1 MTADSILLS
10 KDIAARH
17 DSLDVGRSFIVQAP
31 AGSGKTELLI
41 QRYLAL
47 LAVVEC
53 PEEVLAITFTRKAAE
68 EMRVRV
74 IDALRKSRDGI
85 EPDTEHEKLTQ
96 TLANAV
102 LTCDIRNDWQLIESP
117 RRMRIDTVD
126 AFSAGIARSLPLGSG
141 LGGADTTIAD
151 AEILTIYRE
160 AAAATL
166 DYLAVD
172 SAAAGN
178 VEQILVHLDNN
189 VALYVAYLVQML
201 ASREQWLDITGSGI
215 RASADGDAA
224 RRQLEANITDVV
236 QRHLAAVLSLL
247 APVAAKDLP
256 HLLEYAAYNLEKEGK
271 TEHRLAGFTNDGGLP
286 AAKIVDQGRWLGIAD
301 LLLTRNGEW
310 RKRVTKNDGFPV
322 DNKEAKTELIEVITA
337 MRNVPGLQTS
347 LARCRLL
354 PEPRYD
360 DGQWEVLLALFEL
373 LPLAVAELRR
383 IFGERGVTDHNEVA
397 ISAARALGSSDDPG
411 EIAMMLDY
419 HVQHLLV
426 DEMQDTSIAQYDLL
440 RKLTAGWSPNDGRTI
455 FCVGDPMQSIYRFR
469 DAEVGEFLIARE
481 GGIGSVQLEALTLRQ
496 NFRSGENLVH
506 WFNTVFSQIMPLR
519 DDVRAGAI
527 SYTESTPTADKI
539 GQGKCQV
546 HPLFDAGPE
555 QEAMVTLD
563 VIRECLAAD
572 ESDDVTVL
580 VRSRAQVAALL
591 PALRREQ
598 IEYQAVEIERL
609 TDVPEIIELIA
620 LTRALCHEDDRLA
633 WLALLRSPAVGMMW
647 ADIHALVREHGRQT
661 VSELVKN
668 HDKVATLSP
677 DGQQRLALFFDRIAP
692 FRHANR
698 VRGLREQ
705 VELAWHAIGGPTLL
719 VDDEQLENVYRY
731 LETISRISEAGTLR
745 DVRELE
751 HRLDE
756 ERVTGSASSDC
767 RLRVM
772 TMHKAKGLQFDHV
785 ILPSLG
791 RSVRGSRKAVLSW
804 LNLPDSEGRNEMIIS
819 PVGPRAALENDPLHR
834 FIEEIDKDKNR
845 MELDRLLY
853 VSCTRAKK
861 TLHLVGS
868 VRTVKE
874 GESLSRPDTRSL
886 LSRLWPVVESDYER
900 GFRTHSHIVREN
912 EWTDKVLFVEPELWR
927 MTQDWN
933 PPVNV
938 SIPGPE
944 RSQPTATDEDKP
956 VDYYWVGSAARHAGT
971 IVHRWLHRIS
981 EKRLDIENLIPEQQT
996 AITRRWATGLGV
1008 PPAELKGV
1016 CKRVEEALRGI
1027 LGDPKGCWVLHGEGY
1042 AEMALSGIVDG
1053 HLESVVIDR
1062 VRVDADGTHWVIDYK
1077 TSTHEGSDLD
1087 GFLDQEADR
1096 YRAQLMRYTSLYSA
1110 FSGAPVKT
1118 ALYFPLLQEF
1128 REVDCSARLGEK

>member
-1 MTADSILLS
+1 MTADSILLE
-10 KDIAARH
+10 KDITARH
-17 DSLDVGRSFIVQAP
+17 DALDVGRSFIVQAP

-85 EPDTEHEKLTQ
+85 EPATQHEKLTQ

-102 LTCDIRNDWQLIESP
+102 LTCDVRNDWQLIESP
-117 RRMRIDTVD
+117 GRMRIDTVD

-172 SAAAGN
+172 NAAAGN

-215 RASADGDAA
+215 RTSADGDAA

-256 HLLEYAAYNLEKEGK
+256 HLLEYAAYNLQKEGK
-271 TEHRLAGFTNDGGLP
+271 TEHRLAGFAKDGGLP
-286 AAKIVDQGRWLGIAD
+286 AAKIADQGRWLGIAD

-360 DGQWEVLLALFEL
+360 DGQWKVLLALFEL

-383 IFGERGVTDHNEVA
+383 IFGERGITDHNEVA

-411 EIAMMLDY
+411 EIAMILDY
-419 HVQHLLV
+419 QVQHLLV

-546 HPLFDAGPE
+546 HPLFDADPE

-563 VIRECLAAD
+563 VIRECLAAGETD
-572 ESDDVTVL
+572 NVTVL

-591 PALRREQ
+591 PVLPVS
-598 IEYQAVEIERL
+598 YTHL
-609 TDVPEIIELIA
+609 TL
-620 LTRALCHEDDRLA
+620 
-633 WLALLRSPAVGMMW
+633 
-647 ADIHALVREHGRQT
+647 
-661 VSELVKN
+661 
-668 HDKVATLSP
+668 
-677 DGQQRLALFFDRIAP
+677 
-692 FRHANR
+692 
-698 VRGLREQ
+698 
-705 VELAWHAIGGPTLL
+705 PT
-719 VDDEQLENVYRY
+719 
-731 LETISRISEAGTLR
+731 
-745 DVRELE
+745 
-751 HRLDE
+751 
-756 ERVTGSASSDC
+756 
-767 RLRVM
+767 
-772 TMHKAKGLQFDHV
+772 KA
-785 ILPSLG
+785 
-791 RSVRGSRKAVLSW
+791 
-804 LNLPDSEGRNEMIIS
+804 
-819 PVGPRAALENDPLHR
+819 
-834 FIEEIDKDKNR
+834 
-845 MELDRLLY
+845 
-853 VSCTRAKK
+853 
-861 TLHLVGS
+861 
-868 VRTVKE
+868 
-874 GESLSRPDTRSL
+874 
-886 LSRLWPVVESDYER
+886 
-900 GFRTHSHIVREN
+900 
-912 EWTDKVLFVEPELWR
+912 
-927 MTQDWN
+927 
-933 PPVNV
+933 
-938 SIPGPE
+938 
-944 RSQPTATDEDKP
+944 
-956 VDYYWVGSAARHAGT
+956 
-971 IVHRWLHRIS
+971 
-981 EKRLDIENLIPEQQT
+981 
-996 AITRRWATGLGV
+996 
-1008 PPAELKGV
+1008 
-1016 CKRVEEALRGI
+1016 
-1027 LGDPKGCWVLHGEGY
+1027 
-1042 AEMALSGIVDG
+1042 
-1053 HLESVVIDR
+1053 
-1062 VRVDADGTHWVIDYK
+1062 
-1077 TSTHEGSDLD
+1077 
-1087 GFLDQEADR
+1087 
-1096 YRAQLMRYTSLYSA
+1096 
-1110 FSGAPVKT
+1110 
-1118 ALYFPLLQEF
+1118 
-1128 REVDCSARLGEK
+1128 